1 MSDTQSLRPGG
12 RILKRVV
19 AIAGMAVLVASM
31 AACTP
36 RGGGS
41 GGPASSGASGDSG
54 AKVTNIAVVTPATES
69 DHGWNQQGLAAAKAT
84 ASALNLTLMTDT
96 NVGYDNTQTIL
107 TQVAKK
113 DNQLVIA
120 WASGFTTAAA
130 RAASATGV
138 PILVVDN
145 PSAAIPGKVGVVTFD
160 AQQGAYL
167 AGIAAAMTTK
177 SKTVGVVVSADDIN
191 WFNMSGGFIQGVRSV
206 DPSIKIVM
214 AYIGAA
220 SYDDS
225 AGGKKVANQVIAAGA
240 DVVFGMGDGSTVGY
254 IAAVESAPH
263 PVKYIADIGD
273 VTDLLKDP
281 STMLTS
287 VRWNMEGSFTAAV
300 KAVEDG
306 SFGKDPFTLTLANGG
321 LSLQDTPNLTP
332 EIKAAVDKAKKG
344 IIDGSI
350 TVETS
355 TTKAAVTALL
365 NK

>member
-1 MSDTQSLRPGG
+1 MRETKFVRSRSRTLRRVIAVAGAAALVVSL
-12 RILKRVV
+12 
-19 AIAGMAVLVASM
+19 
-31 AACTP
+31 AACTSRTETP
-36 RGGGS
+36 SPGS
-41 GGPASSGASGDSG
+41 STPSA
-54 AKVTNIAVVTPATES
+54 AKFTQVAVVTPATEA
-69 DHGWNQQGLAAAKAT
+69 DHGWNQQGIAAAEAAAK
-84 ASALNLTLMTDT
+84 SLGLKLEKDT

-113 DNQLVIA
+113 GNNMVIA

-130 RAASATGV
+130 RASTATGV
-138 PILVVDN
+138 PMLVVDN

-177 SKTVGVVVSADDIN
+177 TKTVGVVVSADDIN

-206 DPSIKIVM
+206 DPSVKIVI

-225 AGGKKVANQVIAAGA
+225 AGGKKVASQVIAAGA

-254 IAAVESAPH
+254 IAAVESAPT

-287 VRWNMEGSFTAAV
+287 VRWNMEGAFTQAIKDAE
-300 KAVEDG
+300 AG
-306 SFGKDPFTLTLANGG
+306 TFGTKPYTLSVANGG
-321 LSLQDTPNLTP
+321 LTLQDTPSLTT

-350 TVETS
+350 DVKTS
-355 TTKAAVTALL
+355 TTKDAVTALL
-365 NK
+365 NQ

>member
-1 MSDTQSLRPGG
+1 MTVL
-12 RILKRVV
+12 V
-19 AIAGMAVLVASM
+19 AGMA
-31 AACTP
+31 ACSA
-36 RGGGS
+36 RGGGGGSASPS
-41 GGPASSGASGDSG
+41 GSGSSTTSAA
-54 AKVTNIAVVTPATES
+54 AKVSNIAVVTPATEA

-84 ASALNLTLMTDT
+84 ADKMGLTLMTDT

-113 DNQLVIA
+113 GNQLVLA

-130 RAASATGV
+130 RAASTTGV

-145 PSAAIPGKVGVVTFD
+145 PSAAIPGKVGVVTFE

-177 SKTVGVVVSADDIN
+177 SKIIGVVVSADDIN

-281 STMLTS
+281 KTMLTS
-287 VRWNMEGSFTAAV
+287 VRWNMEGAFTDAV
-300 KAVEDG
+300 KAVDNG
-306 SFGKDPFTLTLANGG
+306 TFGQKPFTLTLANGG
-321 LSLQDTPNLTP
+321 FNLQKTSNLTP
-332 EIKAAVDKAKKG
+332 AITAAVDKAQKG
-344 IIDGSI
+344 IIDGSV
-350 TVETS
+350 TVKTS
-355 TTKAAVTALL
+355 TTKKAVTALL
-365 NK
+365 NQK

>member
-1 MSDTQSLRPGG
+1 MSAIDLMRPGG
-12 RILKRVV
+12 RIVKKV
-19 AIAGMAVLVASM
+19 AAFAGIAMLLATM
-31 AACTP
+31 AACSS
-36 RGGGS
+36 RGGTATSGS
-41 GGPASSGASGDSG
+41 STAAGT
-54 AKVTNIAVVTPATES
+54 KVTNIAVVTPATEA
-69 DHGWNQQGLAAAKAT
+69 DHGWNQQGVAAAKQVAQN
-84 ASALNLTLMTDT
+84 LNLKLMIDT

-113 DNQLVIA
+113 GNQLVLA

-130 RAASATGV
+130 RAASDTGV

-145 PSAAIPGKVGVVTFD
+145 PSAAIPGKVGVVTFA

-167 AGIAAAMTTK
+167 AGVAAAMTTQT
-177 SKTVGVVVSADDIN
+177 KTVGVVVSADDIN

-225 AGGKKVANQVIAAGA
+225 AGGKKVASQVIAAGA

-254 IAAVESAPH
+254 IAAVEAAPH

-273 VTDLLKDP
+273 VTDLFKDP
-281 STMLTS
+281 NTMLTS
-287 VRWNMEGSFTAAV
+287 VRWNMEGAFTNAV
-300 KAVEDG
+300 KTVENG
-306 SFGKDPFTLTLANGG
+306 TFGKKAYTLTLANGG
-321 LSLQDTPNLTP
+321 LSLQKTANLTP
-332 EIKAAVDKAKKG
+332 EITAAVDKAKKG

-350 TVETS
+350 QVKES

-365 NK
+365 DQQ